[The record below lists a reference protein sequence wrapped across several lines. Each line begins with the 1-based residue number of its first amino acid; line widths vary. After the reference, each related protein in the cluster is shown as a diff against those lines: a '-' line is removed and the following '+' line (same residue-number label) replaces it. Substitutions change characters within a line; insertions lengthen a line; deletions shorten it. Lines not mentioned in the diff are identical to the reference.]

1 MAFLEPGSCGILKY
15 GHEWRGTVDE
25 IDRRILAILRQ
36 NARETFTAIADAV
49 GTSEGTVRA
58 RMKKLVD
65 DGGIEKFTIRTAGA
79 QVKALVEV
87 AVTSNVHTNEV
98 AAKIRGWEGVET
110 VWEVTGDN
118 DIVVVADCP
127 DTSVLNQIIDAIRG
141 IPGTEATR
149 SRLILKEH

>member
-1 MAFLEPGSCGILKY
+1 
-15 GHEWRGTVDE
+15 VDD
-25 IDRRILAILRQ
+25 IDRRILALLRS
-36 NARETFTAIADAV
+36 NARESYTAIAEAV

-58 RMKKLVD
+58 RIKRLVD
-65 DGGIEKFTIRTAGA
+65 EGTIRRFTVRTAGS

-87 AVTSNVHTNEV
+87 NVTSNVHTAEV
-98 AAKIRGWEGVET
+98 ARQIRDWEGVET

-127 DTSVLNQIIDAIRG
+127 TSDGLNEIIDRIRG
-141 IPGTEATR
+141 IPGTHATR